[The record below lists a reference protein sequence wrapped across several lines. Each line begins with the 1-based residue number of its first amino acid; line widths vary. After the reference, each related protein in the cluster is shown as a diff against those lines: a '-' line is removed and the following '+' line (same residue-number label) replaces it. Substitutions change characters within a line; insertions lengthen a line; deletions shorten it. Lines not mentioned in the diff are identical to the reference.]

1 MPITLLNTSGTGN
14 FTLVNN
20 TNSGRLTMSVTSSI
34 QYNAG
39 LFKTTYAGYFADSVS
54 FFATA
59 TPTAYG
65 SNPATSVQTTAISE
79 AATDDGSNFS
89 IQWLGYFKPTTT
101 ETYTFFTN
109 SDDASYMWIEANA
122 LSGFTTANAT
132 VNNGGT
138 HADQERSGT
147 AALTAG
153 IYYPIRIQFGESGG
167 GDVFGFNYSTPTITK
182 TTNVTGLVFYNPS
195 TNGF

>member
-1 MPITLLNTSGTGN
+1 MPITFSNTNGTGN

-20 TNSGRLTMSVTSSI
+20 TNSGRFIMSVTSSI

-39 LFKTTYAGYFADSVS
+39 LFKTTYAGYFADNVS

-65 SNPATSVQTTAISE
+65 SNPATSVQTTTISE
-79 AATDDGSNFS
+79 AATDDGSSFS

-109 SDDASYMWIEANA
+109 SDDASYMWIGTNA
-122 LSGFTTANAT
+122 LSGFSTANST
-132 VNNGGT
+132 VNNGGA
-138 HADQERSGT
+138 HGNQEQSGT
-147 AALTAG
+147 SALTAG
-153 IYYPIRIQFGESGG
+153 VYYPVRMQFGEAGG

-182 TTNVTGLVFYNPS
+182 TTNVTGLVFYNPV

>member
-1 MPITLLNTSGTGN
+1 MPLTLLNTGGGGFQLINANGSGGLN
-14 FTLVNN
+14 ISL
-20 TNSGRLTMSVTSSI
+20 SPLSYI
-34 QYNAG
+34 AG
-39 LFKTTYAGYFADSVS
+39 LYKRTYAGYHNENPS

-59 TPTAYG
+59 TLTTYG
-65 SNPATSVQTTAISE
+65 ANPATSVQTTAISE
-79 AATDDGSNFS
+79 AATNDGSSFS

-109 SDDASYMWIEANA
+109 SDDASYMWIGANA
-122 LSGFTTANAT
+122 LSGFSTANAT
-132 VNNGGT
+132 VNNGGA
-138 HADQERSGT
+138 HGNVEKSGT

-153 IYYPIRIQFGESGG
+153 INYPVRMQFGESGG

-182 TTNVTGLVFYNPS
+182 TTNGTGLVFYNPS

>member
-1 MPITLLNTSGTGN
+1 MPITFSNTSGIGN
-14 FTLVNN
+14 FTLANN
-20 TNSGRLTMSVTSSI
+20 SNSGRFTMSVTSSI

-65 SNPATSVQTTAISE
+65 SNPATSVQTTTISE
-79 AATDDGSNFS
+79 AATDDGSSFS

-109 SDDASYMWIEANA
+109 SDDASYMWIGANA
-122 LSGFTTANAT
+122 LSGFSTANAT
-132 VNNGGT
+132 VNNGGA
-138 HADQERSGT
+138 HGNVEVSGT
-147 AALTAG
+147 SALTAG
-153 IYYPIRIQFGESGG
+153 VYYPVRMQFGESGG

-182 TTNVTGLVFYNPS
+182 TTNVTGLVFYNPA

>member
-1 MPITLLNTSGTGN
+1 MPINFKKTSATGGINFKRVGNGNVNFKITTILN
-14 FTLVNN
+14 
-20 TNSGRLTMSVTSSI
+20 
-34 QYNAG
+34 YNAG

-59 TPTAYG
+59 TPTTYG
-65 SNPATSVQTTAISE
+65 SNPSTSVQTTAISE

-109 SDDASYMWIEANA
+109 SDDASYMWIGANA

-138 HADQERSGT
+138 HANQERSGT

-153 IYYPIRIQFGESGG
+153 VYYPVRMQFGEAGG

-195 TNGF
+195 TNNF

>member
-1 MPITLLNTSGTGN
+1 MPITLSNTSGTGN

-65 SNPATSVQTTAISE
+65 TNPSTSVQTTAISE

-109 SDDASYMWIEANA
+109 SDDASYMWIGANA
-122 LSGFTTANAT
+122 LSGFSTANAT
-132 VNNGGT
+132 VNNGGA
-138 HADQERSGT
+138 HGNVEVSGT
-147 AALTAG
+147 SALTAG
-153 IYYPIRIQFGESGG
+153 VYYPVRMQFGEASG
-167 GDVFGFNYSTPTITK
+167 GDVFGFNYSTPTIIK
-182 TTNVTGLVFYNPS
+182 TTNVTGLVFYNPL

>member
-1 MPITLLNTSGTGN
+1 MPINFKTISATGGINFKRVGSGTVN
-14 FTLVNN
+14 FKITTILN
-20 TNSGRLTMSVTSSI
+20 
-34 QYNAG
+34 YNAG

-79 AATDDGSNFS
+79 AATDDGSSFS
-89 IQWLGYFKPTTT
+89 VQWLGYFKPTTT

-109 SDDASYMWIEANA
+109 SDDASYMWIGANA

-138 HADQERSGT
+138 HANQERSGT
-147 AALTAG
+147 AALTAEV
-153 IYYPIRIQFGESGG
+153 YYPVRMQFGESGG

>member
-1 MPITLLNTSGTGN
+1 MPITFSNTNGTGN

-20 TNSGRLTMSVTSSI
+20 TNSGGFIMSVTSSI

-39 LFKTTYAGYFADSVS
+39 LFKTTYAGYFADNVS

-65 SNPATSVQTTAISE
+65 SNPATSVQTTTISE
-79 AATDDGSNFS
+79 AATDDGSSFS

-109 SDDASYMWIEANA
+109 SDDASYMWIGANA
-122 LSGFTTANAT
+122 LSGFSTANST
-132 VNNGGT
+132 VNNGGA
-138 HADQERSGT
+138 HGNQEQSGT
-147 AALTAG
+147 SALTAG
-153 IYYPIRIQFGESGG
+153 VYYPVRMQFGEAGG

-182 TTNVTGLVFYNPS
+182 TTNVTGLVFYNPV